1 MATTVFHQRV
11 LELRG
16 GRLALDGEPPT
27 TVTIGSDPIVIGR
40 DPSCG
45 LVVADSGVSAMHA
58 EVVATPRGVRLR
70 DLGSKN
76 GTWVGDLR
84 VVDAYLGEATSFWI
98 ARTEVQFE
106 PTKPEKVDL
115 PDTDHFGPLWGKSAP
130 MLDLFRRLQK
140 ASETELTVLIQGET
154 GVGKELVA
162 QAIHEASPRR
172 GGPFVVVDCGAI
184 APTLAEATLFGHE
197 KGAFTG
203 AATARESPFLEANGG
218 TLFLDELGELPGD
231 VQPKLL
237 RALAERRVKAVGS
250 NAYQP
255 FDARIVAATRRD
267 LEGAVNAGTFRSD
280 LYFRLAQVRAHA
292 PPLRQRLDDLPGLVR
307 HMLDQM
313 GNKAAWR
320 RVNRATLDRLLR
332 YDWPGNVRELRNA
345 VAVALALGDEKEPLD
360 LAGALGLKSSA
371 KSAKSAK
378 SGTAAE
384 GAGVEATATRGY
396 HDAKRDALQQ
406 FERAYFTQ
414 LAEAT
419 DGNVAEISRRT
430 GLQRTHVRRYL
441 RLHGLRE
448 PRG

>member
-1 MATTVFHQRV
+1 MATTVFHQQI

-16 GRLALDGEPPT
+16 GRVVVDGEPPRVV
-27 TVTIGSDPIVIGR
+27 TVGSDPVVVGR
-40 DPSCG
+40 DPSCQ
-45 LVVADSGVSAMHA
+45 LVVNDSGVSAMHA
-58 EVVATPRGVRLR
+58 ELVATPRGVRLR

-84 VVDAYLGEATSFWI
+84 VMEAYLGDATSFWI
-98 ARTEVQFE
+98 ARTELQFE
-106 PTKPEKVDL
+106 PGKPEKVGL
-115 PDTDHFGPLWGKSAP
+115 PDLDRFGPLWGKSAP

-140 ASETELTVLIQGET
+140 AAATDLTVLVQGET

-162 QAIHEASPRR
+162 QAVHQASARK

-203 AATARESPFLEANGG
+203 AMTARESPFVEASGG
-218 TLFLDELGELPGD
+218 TLFIDELGELPID

-237 RALAERRVKAVGS
+237 RALAERRVKRVGS
-250 NAYQP
+250 NTYQP

-280 LYFRLAQVRAHA
+280 LYFRLAQVRAFA
-292 PPLRQRLDDLPGLVR
+292 PPLRQRLDDLPGLIR

-313 GNKAAWR
+313 GHKSAWR
-320 RVNRATLDRLLR
+320 RVSRSTLDRLLR

-345 VAVALALGDEKEPLD
+345 VAVALALADDKEPLD
-360 LAGALGLKSSA
+360 IAAALGLKA
-371 KSAKSAK
+371 GKPR
-378 SGTAAE
+378 GTI
-384 GAGVEATATRGY
+384 VEATANRGY
-396 HDAKRDALQQ
+396 HDAKREALQQ
-406 FERAYFTQ
+406 FERAYFAQ

-419 DGNVAEISRRT
+419 GGNVAEISRRT

-448 PRG
+448 PKG